1 VTSATRPDWPWL
13 AVGNRLQGA
22 ALAAVGEGVL
32 IVDVQGRLMQA
43 NAAATAILGVN
54 LVPGSDFEVW
64 GQPLRAHRTS
74 SGSCLEVGAAVMRN
88 RCEARDVDVSVDR
101 PDGASASLS
110 VNYLPLMDAEGAVAG
125 LVLSFRDVTEQE
137 RERGQLIEMQER
149 LREAHE
155 VALLSSWEWR
165 PGTDEVIVFHALPEN
180 GPQDTAPNATLDD
193 LLRRMGP
200 EDRERAL
207 KDVAGLISGTRNAC
221 VSRARYRFDSGPLW
235 LETRAKA
242 VRDENGSLLCVRG
255 TSQNVTEQV
264 QGHERLRAAR
274 DLFQG
279 TLDSLAAG
287 VTVLDDRG
295 EIVMT
300 NRAWFEF
307 ASADKPASAMS
318 SVNYLAACDAAD
330 HDPFAVRTAAGL
342 RAIIAGE
349 RTDFSIEYP
358 VRGPDGERWFLLRAM
373 RYDGSEDARVVVS
386 REDVTERHQAQARV
400 ATQAALLD
408 EVDVAVIAMDA
419 DGLITDWNA
428 GAERLYGWTFEE
440 VAGQRTSDLLNTSD
454 RETVTRRADD
464 LRRDGHVAGELI
476 ARSKDGSTFSAD
488 VRSRVMVDDD
498 GNATGTI
505 AVSVDVSERAAAERA
520 LREARDYTRAVAE
533 SMGEG
538 LFTLDDGGRLTYMN
552 AAGEQLLG
560 WPREELVGKVMHE
573 VSHHRHGDGSEM
585 SFEDC
590 RIMHARRDGV
600 TVRAD
605 DDVFERRDGRPI
617 PVAYTAAPIATPG
630 GSTGCVVVF
639 RDISETKARE
649 RAMHEEVAKLSWIG
663 RIQEAL
669 VQERL
674 VLYAQPI
681 VDVHTREVVQRE
693 LLLRMRDPD
702 GELIAPG
709 LFLPIAEQ
717 YGLIT
722 DLDSW
727 VIEQAVD
734 IAAGGTPV
742 ELNISGRSIGNL
754 EVLMLLEACLER
766 TGADPSLLVFELT
779 ETAIVE
785 DQESAR
791 DFAERL
797 HAIGCKLALDDFGTG
812 YGGFTYLK
820 QLPADYLKIDIEFV
834 RDLVTNAGSRH
845 VVQAVVDLARGFGM
859 KTVAEGVE
867 DAATFDLLADLGVDF
882 AQGYYIARPQPFTTS
897 TATGEE

>member
-1 VTSATRPDWPWL
+1 
-13 AVGNRLQGA
+13 
-22 ALAAVGEGVL
+22 
-32 IVDVQGRLMQA
+32 
-43 NAAATAILGVN
+43 
-54 LVPGSDFEVW
+54 
-64 GQPLRAHRTS
+64 
-74 SGSCLEVGAAVMRN
+74 
-88 RCEARDVDVSVDR
+88 
-101 PDGASASLS
+101 
-110 VNYLPLMDAEGAVAG
+110 
-125 LVLSFRDVTEQE
+125 
-137 RERGQLIEMQER
+137 
-149 LREAHE
+149 
-155 VALLSSWEWR
+155 
-165 PGTDEVIVFHALPEN
+165 
-180 GPQDTAPNATLDD
+180 
-193 LLRRMGP
+193 
-200 EDRERAL
+200 
-207 KDVAGLISGTRNAC
+207 
-221 VSRARYRFDSGPLW
+221 
-235 LETRAKA
+235 
-242 VRDENGSLLCVRG
+242 
-255 TSQNVTEQV
+255 
-264 QGHERLRAAR
+264 
-274 DLFQG
+274 
-279 TLDSLAAG
+279 
-287 VTVLDDRG
+287 
-295 EIVMT
+295 
-300 NRAWFEF
+300 
-307 ASADKPASAMS
+307 
-318 SVNYLAACDAAD
+318 
-330 HDPFAVRTAAGL
+330 
-342 RAIIAGE
+342 
-349 RTDFSIEYP
+349 
-358 VRGPDGERWFLLRAM
+358 
-373 RYDGSEDARVVVS
+373 
-386 REDVTERHQAQARV
+386 
-400 ATQAALLD
+400 
-408 EVDVAVIAMDA
+408 
-419 DGLITDWNA
+419 
-428 GAERLYGWTFEE
+428 
-440 VAGQRTSDLLNTSD
+440 
-454 RETVTRRADD
+454 
-464 LRRDGHVAGELI
+464 
-476 ARSKDGSTFSAD
+476 
-488 VRSRVMVDDD
+488 
-498 GNATGTI
+498 
-505 AVSVDVSERAAAERA
+505 
-520 LREARDYTRAVAE
+520 
-533 SMGEG
+533 
-538 LFTLDDGGRLTYMN
+538 
-552 AAGEQLLG
+552 
-560 WPREELVGKVMHE
+560 MHE

-639 RDISETKARE
+639 RDITETKARE
-649 RAMHEEVAKLSWIG
+649 KAMHEEVAKLSWIG

-754 EVLMLLEACLER
+754 EVLILLEACLER